1 MLPYLKLIQQHNI
14 FKWEEGN
21 NLTSN
26 LFTFITLL
34 ITHKITSDKLCT
46 KKINNEKKRKK
57 KKKKE
62 KKEKKGKIVR
72 YEH

>member
-21 NLTSN
+21 NLTLN

-34 ITHKITSDKLCT
+34 ITHKITSDKLCPQ
-46 KKINNEKKRKK
+46 KNK
-57 KKKKE
+57 
-62 KKEKKGKIVR
+62 
-72 YEH
+72 